1 MTNKDLDIFDS
12 VKSEIIKDLTPE
24 ILETTFDLITKSELI
39 KEIPIFGIGFKTYS
53 IYQNITESFF
63 VKKIL
68 KFLYELKDISY
79 DKREEFI
86 KNLETKKETT
96 KAGEKLLIILNR
108 LNDIEKAKIIGKLF
122 NNTILEKISFED
134 FDRLTHI
141 IDNAYINDLKSL
153 KNNPHLSYLDNSVK
167 SNLYILGLLNQSI
180 PNLEKKQKSLKR
192 VYIKS
197 STDSLPLPNVK
208 LEYKPNKYCDL
219 LIKYGFE

>member
-86 KNLETKKETT
+86 KNLETKKETA